1 MGLLRTTAKP
11 PAASIQL
18 ELQAPAMKKMKR
30 MSHRQSRQTDFTAAW
45 TRVADRP
52 GIAVSAMARLLDLYH
67 ALLAP
72 FVAAQ
77 TGSSCRFEPSC
88 SRYAKTALARHGVW
102 RGAWL
107 AMRRLARCHPW
118 GGYGYD
124 PVPQGSS
131 PKSGSY

>member
-1 MGLLRTTAKP
+1 
-11 PAASIQL
+11 
-18 ELQAPAMKKMKR
+18 MKKVKP
-30 MSHRQSRQTDFTAAW
+30 MSDTQSKETDFSAARA
-45 TRVADRP
+45 RVADRR
-52 GIAVSAMARLLDLYH
+52 GIAVKAVAYLLDLYH

-72 FVAAQ
+72 FLVTQ

-88 SRYAKTALARHGVW
+88 SRYAKSALARHGLW
-102 RGAWL
+102 RGGYL

-118 GGYGYD
+118 GAYGYD